1 MKKRIFLGAFAAVV
15 LASSGLIAGEGLKS
29 GPQVGETP
37 GQFLPLHATGPIDL
51 VLGYRDR
58 RKIERLANRSG
69 GRLRVVDAAS
79 AYFRLEP
86 EEYEPL
92 VLYQAIKHLLRLPDR
107 PV

>member
-1 MKKRIFLGAFAAVV
+1 M
-15 LASSGLIAGEGLKS
+15 LASRWQVATIHLEAKHLEPGVNGEEP
-29 GPQVGETP
+29 GP
-37 GQFLPLHATGPIDL
+37 LRATGPIDL

-58 RKIERLANRSG
+58 RKIERLANRSE